1 VGLSPEAFSEG
12 VKKGSVAG
20 HVGFPESVRMIADGI
35 GWELD
40 GPVEQ
45 TQSAIV
51 SRAARKTPFIEI
63 GPGQVAGCDQRGI
76 GRVGGEAKIRM
87 IHPQQI
93 EPESE
98 GTETGDFITITGTPN
113 IAMTIRPEIPGGIG
127 TIAMCVNMIPQ
138 VINAAP
144 GLKTMLDLPIP
155 RAIMGDMRDRI
166 EETS

>member
-1 VGLSPEAFSEG
+1 VWPE
-12 VKKGSVAG
+12 
-20 HVGFPESVRMIADGI
+20 
-35 GWELD
+35 
-40 GPVEQ
+40 
-45 TQSAIV
+45 
-51 SRAARKTPFIEI
+51 KTPFIEI
-63 GPGQVAGCDQRGI
+63 APGQVAGCDQRGV

-87 IHPQQI
+87 VHPQQI

-155 RAIMGDMRDRI
+155 RAVMGDMRNRI
-166 EETS
+166 EVTS